1 VLVQVVLVLLVL
13 LELVVLLMVVV
24 LMLLLVLVLPLTTMF
39 DDSNFTIAHSPTVG
53 HRDLVREF
61 TDACR
66 KQGIKPG
73 LYFTTTDSYNKDNP
87 NKAQIQLQQMTELTT
102 QYGSDIA
109 YFWFDHHGAP
119 LW

>member
-1 VLVQVVLVLLVL
+1 
-13 LELVVLLMVVV
+13 M
-24 LMLLLVLVLPLTTMF
+24 
-39 DDSNFTIAHSPTVG
+39 SP
-53 HRDLVREF
+53 RS
-61 TDACR
+61 
-66 KQGIKPG
+66 IKPG